1 MTKIN
6 FPAAHIK
13 FSKRRWM
20 NVDLSQ
26 RDKDTD
32 KQERIE
38 RIKES
43 KYNSEYERCMTEE
56 IQENLGRKN
65 ARERKVEAKFRC
77 GNDERE
83 NRY

>member
-56 IQENLGRKN
+56 IRENLGRKN